1 MTKKRYKLE
10 KAWGIGGQFPHS
22 FLRKAYFPL
31 ILFSTLYP
39 SSRENHNLYLDCK
52 KGWQKERREPFVIV
66 FPVFDT
72 WLSCFETRP
81 RIMLIRIDV
90 GSLSSL
96 QVVWGCPWKHL
107 GRSETTKCPR
117 GLSVGGNIRI
127 SLGKTKTCQAPLS
140 SPTRHSESWARIKE
154 TNCQG
159 LSTLIT
165 IGGVVVSIAPSGGR
179 EDRCLHTWQGVGLGV
194 PCSTTRYV
202 ECVGPFTWLNT
213 FSQPFKL

>member
-1 MTKKRYKLE
+1 MLIQCAKKYLKVGLIQWMTKKRYKLE

-52 KGWQKERREPFVIV
+52 MGWQKERREPFVIV

-90 GSLSSL
+90 GSLY
-96 QVVWGCPWKHL
+96 P
-107 GRSETTKCPR
+107 
-117 GLSVGGNIRI
+117 
-127 SLGKTKTCQAPLS
+127 
-140 SPTRHSESWARIKE
+140 
-154 TNCQG
+154 
-159 LSTLIT
+159 
-165 IGGVVVSIAPSGGR
+165 PSGVRLSLETSGQVWDYQMSPR
-179 EDRCLHTWQGVGLGV
+179 IVSGGKYKNFPRQ
-194 PCSTTRYV
+194 
-202 ECVGPFTWLNT
+202 N
-213 FSQPFKL
+213 